1 MKGALLLLSLILASC
16 ASKQWSASHPCYRES
31 PSAQEEIAVLG
42 LHHAVVITR
51 DKWFAKHLQIP
62 RDSVYLLLGK
72 QLEKAFIK
80 ELQSTRYPS
89 LYIWPDSAYAK
100 LPEETQKLDEKIYIK
115 GRFPAQGVSLQSP
128 EGKTPKHLI
137 LIHECTLGL
146 DLKKDYFFDY
156 TLINNEEEAKRTSEA
171 LTIILSYTLWDN
183 VKQRALYSAVAEV
196 PLAIPHGIQPGD
208 VSKVSTFAADSL
220 VAGID
225 GGIR

>member
-1 MKGALLLLSLILASC
+1 M
-16 ASKQWSASHPCYRES
+16 
-31 PSAQEEIAVLG
+31 
-42 LHHAVVITR
+42 
-51 DKWFAKHLQIP
+51 
-62 RDSVYLLLGK
+62 
-72 QLEKAFIK
+72 
-80 ELQSTRYPS
+80 
-89 LYIWPDSAYAK
+89 
-100 LPEETQKLDEKIYIK
+100 
-115 GRFPAQGVSLQSP
+115 
-128 EGKTPKHLI
+128 I

-208 VSKVSTFAADSL
+208 VSKVSAFAADSL